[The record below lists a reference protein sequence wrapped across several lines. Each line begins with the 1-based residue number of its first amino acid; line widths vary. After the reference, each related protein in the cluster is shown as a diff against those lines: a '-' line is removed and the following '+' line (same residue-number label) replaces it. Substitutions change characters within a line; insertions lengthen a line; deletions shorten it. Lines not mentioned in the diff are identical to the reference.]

1 MPSLRKRNT
10 VTKLMQGWERR
21 SEMEAK
27 DKERRTRQIE
37 AISKLRHIK
46 ETEGRTF
53 CVNPCNIS
61 R

>member
-1 MPSLRKRNT
+1 
-10 VTKLMQGWERR
+10 MQGWERR

-37 AISKLRHIK
+37 AISKLRHIRK
-46 ETEGRTF
+46 QKKGQF

-61 R
+61 RQKAPTAEV